1 MKIIEIITEQEADT
15 QPVAAP
21 VTATPAAPAKKFQSY
36 DTLQKDPDALV
47 TTWAPRLD
55 QLQSRC
61 NSMMARLIK
70 AAGPKYA
77 GKLAGTTIS
86 VRSFDQY
93 LQATP
98 EDRKI
103 TIDITVFWD
112 APDATLAVAIG
123 HELGH
128 IALGHVGTPT
138 PQQSRKDEFSA
149 DDFGIRLAKTLGYNT
164 AELFN
169 FMYNKEEYDLNVLM
183 GKINN
188 NSTHPPFDQ
197 RINRAKK
204 SGFKLSK
211 GGQQQI
217 DALQQHLAWRI
228 VGVKADADS
237 VALAHVF
244 TSFML

>member
-1 MKIIEIITEQEADT
+1 MKIIEIITEADTDT
-15 QPVAAP
+15 QPVVTP
-21 VTATPAAPAKKFQSY
+21 VTPAAPAKKFQSL
-36 DTLQKDPDALV
+36 DTLNKDPEALV

-55 QLQSRC
+55 QLQARC

-128 IALGHVGTPT
+128 IALGHTGVPT

-169 FMYNKEEYDLNVLM
+169 FMHNKEEYDWKNL
-183 GKINN
+183 ISSQPS
-188 NSTHPPFDQ
+188 STHPNYNQ
-197 RINRAKK
+197 RIDRAKK
-204 SGFKLSK
+204 AGFKLSK

-217 DALQQHLAWRI
+217 DALQQHLA
-228 VGVKADADS
+228 
-237 VALAHVF
+237 
-244 TSFML
+244 

>member
-1 MKIIEIITEQEADT
+1 MKIIEIITEEEVA
-15 QPVAAP
+15 PVAAP
-21 VTATPAAPAKKFQSY
+21 TATPAAPAKKFQSY
-36 DTLQKDPDALV
+36 DTLQKDPEALV
-47 TTWAPRLD
+47 TTWGPRLD
-55 QLQSRC
+55 QLQARC

-70 AAGPKYA
+70 AAGPKYSRQ
-77 GKLAGTTIS
+77 LAGSTIS

-98 EDRKI
+98 QTRKI

-128 IALGHVGTPT
+128 IALGHTGIPT

-149 DDFGIRLAKTLGYNT
+149 DDFGIRLAKALGYDT

-169 FMYNKEEYDLNVLM
+169 FMHDKEQYFWTNFQSQQST
-183 GKINN
+183 
-188 NSTHPPFDQ
+188 STHPSFDQ
-197 RINRAKK
+197 RIDRDKK

-217 DALQQHLAWRI
+217 DALQQHLA
-228 VGVKADADS
+228 
-237 VALAHVF
+237 
-244 TSFML
+244 

>member
-1 MKIIEIITEQEADT
+1 MKIIEIITEEEA

-21 VTATPAAPAKKFQSY
+21 VTATPAVTAKKFQSY
-36 DTLQKDPDALV
+36 DTLQKDPEALV

-55 QLQSRC
+55 QLQARC

-77 GKLAGTTIS
+77 RQLAGSTIS

-98 EDRKI
+98 QERKI

-128 IALGHVGTPT
+128 IALGHTGIPT

-149 DDFGIRLAKTLGYNT
+149 DDFGIRLAKALGYDT

-169 FMYNKEEYDLNVLM
+169 FMHNKEEYFWKNFLSQQST
-183 GKINN
+183 
-188 NSTHPPFDQ
+188 STHPSFDQ
-197 RINRAKK
+197 RIDRAKK
-204 SGFKLSK
+204 AGFKLSK

-217 DALQQHLAWRI
+217 DALQQHLA
-228 VGVKADADS
+228 
-237 VALAHVF
+237 
-244 TSFML
+244 

>member
-1 MKIIEIITEQEADT
+1 MKILEILEPTAEPT
-15 QPVAAP
+15 QPTT
-21 VTATPAAPAKKFQSY
+21 TATPTTPAKKFQSL
-36 DTLQKDPDALV
+36 DTLNKDPEALV

-55 QLQSRC
+55 QLQARC

-70 AAGPKYA
+70 AAGPKYSRQ
-77 GKLAGTTIS
+77 LAGSTIS

-98 EDRKI
+98 QERKI

-128 IALGHVGTPT
+128 IALAHINAPATPAI
-138 PQQSRKDEFSA
+138 SRKDEFDA
-149 DDFGIRLAKTLGYNT
+149 DSFGIRLAKALGYDT

-169 FMYNKEEYDLNVLM
+169 FMHNKEEYFWKNFQSM
-183 GKINN
+183 QST
-188 NSTHPPFDQ
+188 STHPTFDQ
-197 RINRAKK
+197 RIDRAKK
-204 SGFKLSK
+204 AGFKLSK

-217 DALQQHLAWRI
+217 DALQQHLA
-228 VGVKADADS
+228 
-237 VALAHVF
+237 
-244 TSFML
+244 

>member
-1 MKIIEIITEQEADT
+1 MKILEILEPTAEPT
-15 QPVAAP
+15 QPTT
-21 VTATPAAPAKKFQSY
+21 TATPTTPAKKFQSL
-36 DTLQKDPDALV
+36 DTLNKDPEALV

-55 QLQSRC
+55 QLQARC
-61 NSMMARLIK
+61 NSMMARLIQ
-70 AAGPKYA
+70 AAGPKYSRQ
-77 GKLAGTTIS
+77 LAGSTIS

-98 EDRKI
+98 QERKI

-128 IALGHVGTPT
+128 IALGHTGTPT

-149 DDFGIRLAKTLGYNT
+149 DDFGIRLAKALGYDT

-169 FMYNKEEYDLNVLM
+169 FMHNKEEYFWKNFQSM
-183 GKINN
+183 QST
-188 NSTHPPFDQ
+188 STHPTFDQ
-197 RINRAKK
+197 RIDRAKK
-204 SGFKLSK
+204 AGFKLSK

-217 DALQQHLAWRI
+217 DALQQHLA
-228 VGVKADADS
+228 
-237 VALAHVF
+237 
-244 TSFML
+244 

>member
-1 MKIIEIITEQEADT
+1 MKILEILEPTAEPT
-15 QPVAAP
+15 QPTT
-21 VTATPAAPAKKFQSY
+21 TATPTTPAKKFQSL
-36 DTLQKDPDALV
+36 DTLNKDPEALV

-55 QLQSRC
+55 QLQARC
-61 NSMMARLIK
+61 NSMMARLIQ
-70 AAGPKYA
+70 AAGPKYSRQ
-77 GKLAGTTIS
+77 LAGSTIS

-98 EDRKI
+98 QERKI

-149 DDFGIRLAKTLGYNT
+149 DDFGIRLAKALGYDT

-169 FMYNKEEYDLNVLM
+169 FMHNKEEYFWKNFQSM
-183 GKINN
+183 QST
-188 NSTHPPFDQ
+188 STHPSFDQ
-197 RINRAKK
+197 RIDRAKK
-204 SGFKLSK
+204 AGFKLSK

-217 DALQQHLAWRI
+217 DALQQHLA
-228 VGVKADADS
+228 
-237 VALAHVF
+237 
-244 TSFML
+244 

>member
-1 MKIIEIITEQEADT
+1 MKIIEIITEQDT
-15 QPVAAP
+15 VA
-21 VTATPAAPAKKFQSY
+21 ATPAAPAKKFQSL
-36 DTLQKDPDALV
+36 DTLNKDPEALV

-55 QLQSRC
+55 QLQARC

-77 GKLAGTTIS
+77 RQLAGSTID
-86 VRSFDQY
+86 VRSFEQY
-93 LQATP
+93 LQANAQT
-98 EDRKI
+98 RKI
-103 TIDITVFWD
+103 TIDLTVFWD

-128 IALGHVGTPT
+128 IALAHVGTPT

-149 DDFGIRLAKTLGYNT
+149 DDFGIRLAKALGYDT

-169 FMYNKEEYDLNVLM
+169 FMHDKEQYFWTNFQSQQST
-183 GKINN
+183 
-188 NSTHPPFDQ
+188 STHPSFDQ
-197 RINRAKK
+197 RIDRAKK

-217 DALQQHLAWRI
+217 NALQQHLA
-228 VGVKADADS
+228 
-237 VALAHVF
+237 
-244 TSFML
+244 